1 MSDENS
7 DLRSRMAEIE
17 GQVAS
22 SSRRGSTGRTLGI
35 AAAALVLGVGGY
47 AIYDAV
53 SEPGEPGVTIPSS
66 GVQEFPEDRSADESL
81 TMPQPPDPIVV
92 ERPVVTTQT
101 DSATLAR
108 LADLEADLA
117 AARALAAERENETE
131 AERELREEL
140 ERERDRF
147 AADIAA
153 LRSTAEN
160 DQDRARETTE
170 QLQASIAALRQQ
182 IADNQRELS
191 AAQTRAQQ
199 ELLEQAE
206 DYQQQLREAR
216 AVDPLEQERI
226 RLETLRLQEEA
237 EQQRLQAQRE
247 ADDRARLEA
256 LRAER
261 AAAEQARA
269 ESGLIAVN
277 NGGAEEAGA
286 AEGRELSAN
295 ESFVRRGVDPVPV
308 SRAQQITAPQAT
320 IPQGTIIQASL
331 ETAVDSTL
339 PGPIRG
345 VVSEDVHSLDGS
357 AVLIPAGSK
366 VFGEYSS
373 GIQLGQKRILVVW
386 TRVLTPS
393 NRSIGI
399 ASYGADQLGR
409 SGTGGTV
416 DTRFATRF
424 GGAAA
429 ISIIGAAPE
438 IAASQSDSGDT
449 AVIAERVGEDL
460 SSATDSAIGAYI
472 NIPPTIYVRQGTSVS
487 IIVDRDLEIF

>member
-1 MSDENS
+1 MSDQNS
-7 DLRSRMAEIE
+7 DLRSRMADIE

-22 SSRRGSTGRTLGI
+22 SSKRGSAGKTLGV

-47 AIYDAV
+47 ALYDSV
-53 SEPGEPGVTIPSS
+53 SQPPEPTVSIPSS
-66 GVQEFPEDRSADESL
+66 GVQDFPEDRSADDSL
-81 TMPQPPDPIVV
+81 AMPLPPDPIFVD
-92 ERPVVTTQT
+92 RPVITTQT

-117 AARALAAERENETE
+117 AARALAASREDETE
-131 AERELREEL
+131 QQRLQREEL

-160 DQDRARETTE
+160 DQDRARDTEE
-170 QLQASIAALRQQ
+170 QLQASLTAMRQQ
-182 IADNQRELS
+182 IATNQRDLV
-191 AAQTRAQQ
+191 AAQTKAQQ
-199 ELLEQAE
+199 DLLAQTE
-206 DYQQQLREAR
+206 DFQRQLREAR
-216 AVDPLEQERI
+216 AVDPLEQERL
-226 RLETLRLQEEA
+226 RAETLRLEEEA
-237 EQQRLQAQRE
+237 LERQRLAQRE

-261 AAAEQARA
+261 AAAEQERA

-277 NGGAEEAGA
+277 NTAAQEAGSG
-286 AEGRELSAN
+286 EGRELSDA
-295 ESFVRRGVDPVPV
+295 EAFVRRIVEPVAV
-308 SRAQQITAPQAT
+308 ARASQITAPQAT
-320 IPQGTIIQASL
+320 VPQGTIIQASL

-345 VVSEDVHSLDGS
+345 VVAEDVHSMDGS

-373 GIQLGQKRILVVW
+373 GIQLGQKRILIVW
-386 TRVLTPS
+386 TRILTPS
-393 NRSIGI
+393 NRSINI

-416 DTRFATRF
+416 DTRFAARF

-429 ISIIGAAPE
+429 ISIIGAVPS
-438 IAASQSDSGDT
+438 IAASETESEN
-449 AVIAERVGEDL
+449 AVTIAENVGDDL

-472 NIPPTIYVRQGTSVS
+472 NIPPTIYVRQGTSVT